1 MRLLAIESSCDE
13 TSAAVVDGGR
23 IVRSNV
29 IASQEAV
36 HAAYGGVVPEIASRK
51 HVEVISRVV
60 EDALQKASTS
70 LDAIEGV
77 AVTQGPGLAG
87 SLLVGISMAKAIAYA
102 RNLPLVGVHH
112 IEGHLF
118 AVMLEKT
125 VPFPFLAL
133 VVSGGHTHLYRIDG
147 FGRYCIL
154 GQTRDDAAG
163 EAFDKVAKIIGLPY
177 PGGSVVDRLAASGDP
192 GAVRFPRPLMH
203 DGSCNFSFS
212 GLKTAVLQYVRN
224 NPQTTEGTALNDL
237 CASFQAAVCQ
247 VLVEKTRSAVRNT
260 GVTRLVVAG
269 GVACNRGLRKG
280 MEDMANEECIELAI
294 PSPVLCTD
302 NGAMIAVPGHHYL
315 QSGVRSSLD
324 LDARTVWPMDRI
336 DRGMFG

>member
-1 MRLLAIESSCDE
+1 MRLLAIETSCDE
-13 TSAAVVDGGR
+13 TSAAVVDDGR

-51 HVEVISRVV
+51 HVEVITPVV
-60 EDALQKASTS
+60 EEALSKADTS
-70 LDAIEGV
+70 LDEIEGV

-87 SLLVGISMAKAIAYA
+87 SLLVGISMAKSIAYA

-112 IEGHLF
+112 IEGHMF
-118 AVMLEKT
+118 AVQLEKL

-133 VVSGGHTHLYRIDG
+133 VVSGGHTHLYRVGG
-147 FGRYCIL
+147 FGRYDIL

-177 PGGSVVDRLAASGDP
+177 PGGSIVDRLAADGDP
-192 GAVRFPRPLMH
+192 HAVKLPRPLMH

-224 NPQTTEGTALNDL
+224 NLHAAEGTALNDL
-237 CASFQAAVCQ
+237 CASFQAAVCH
-247 VLVEKTRSAVRNT
+247 VLAEKTRLAIRNS

-269 GVACNRGLRKG
+269 GVACNSGLRKS
-280 MEDMANEECIELAI
+280 MTDVACEEGIELAI

-302 NGAMIAVPGHHYL
+302 NGAMIAVPAYHYL
-315 QSGVRSSLD
+315 KSGIRSSLD
-324 LDARTVWPMDRI
+324 LDARTVWPLDRI